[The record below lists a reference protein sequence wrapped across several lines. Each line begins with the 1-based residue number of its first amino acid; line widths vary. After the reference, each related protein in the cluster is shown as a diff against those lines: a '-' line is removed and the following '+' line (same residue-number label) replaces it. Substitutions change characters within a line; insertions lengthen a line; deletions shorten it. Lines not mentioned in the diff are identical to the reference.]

1 MKNVTYYNAG
11 AGSGKT
17 YKLTEKL
24 IEIFKNED
32 VKPENVIL
40 TTFTRE
46 AAADFKK
53 KTREKLLDR
62 GMLTEVSSL
71 EDAKIGTVHSVG
83 LYYIRKY
90 WYILGRS
97 STFTELDDDAKAKY
111 ISSTLSEVAK
121 NDDIELFNKYV
132 RDRDLRDRGRYRD
145 DFWKKDL
152 ADIIEYCDS
161 FGVDDLKP
169 CMEKSLK
176 HIETMYPDGNVKDV
190 KEVAKRIF
198 SLAEKWR
205 KDFNDFKAK
214 NNLLSF
220 SDMEKLFL
228 ELLDND
234 IVKEDIRNT
243 IKYVFVDEFQ
253 DSNQV
258 QLKIF
263 DKLSDLVCR
272 SFWVGDPKQAIY
284 RFRGCDTELVTAI
297 MNYLKNDEENGHKYS
312 QELDKSW
319 RSLEPL
325 VNLSNSVFVPLF
337 NDILDEKDI
346 ILHPQRK
353 ESMDAPVIY
362 NWNLASRI
370 TEGKQKATAN
380 REMLVD
386 ATASKVRDVLNG
398 SHHIKYVNDKDT
410 GKLRKIRPSDIAILM
425 LKNNHIEKQ
434 ISALRKYGVPV
445 DAVETYSDERA
456 EIRLVKCLLSYI
468 VNPTPSLLKAEII
481 SLMYG
486 KTLDELMS
494 QDYNYDIFTNLDEI
508 RSDYN
513 KSSVSNLVV
522 RIIQGLNL
530 SKHCGRWGESESRS
544 KVLDAVVRLA
554 REYDESADAT
564 LDGFL
569 SSFPEK
575 IEINTNPDGVK
586 VKTYHK
592 SKGLEWPMV
601 ILDLP
606 SRESENSALRK
617 FCFGVTVYRDNK
629 PTSDCLYSDFSLRY
643 CPSMLKSS
651 VSNVDDGVKKR
662 VNGIFNEYYGDIVS
676 DHRRLLY
683 VGMTRA
689 RDYLVTLSQ
698 DGKAEFLAECGLD
711 IKFKEKVNG
720 KQQDKYKD
728 QTYVCL
734 WSDAA
739 PQVFF
744 EKIHDEQEVVEIE
757 KPKEYKAI
765 EPSSEEYVHL
775 LKYLSPSTMEGD
787 KSVEIEHV
795 ADISTRIN
803 VNNCPKDDYATLG
816 TCLHNMFA
824 VYDPEQDETIT
835 AKVFSRIAES
845 YGMNEVLND
854 IQSIIT
860 SISNLYKFLVEKY
873 GKGSAYKEYPFK
885 YRNANGQIVGG
896 SIDLLWRTDSGVVV
910 IDYKNYPGYDDVTNP
925 ESEFYAG
932 KYGPQLSAY
941 RDVANM
947 MSEGNVKDVLIY
959 YSVQGRL
966 VRAK

>member
-62 GMLTEVSSL
+62 GMLAEVSSL

-111 ISSTLSEVAK
+111 ISRTLSEVAK
-121 NDDIELFNKYV
+121 NEDIELFDKYV
-132 RDRDLRDRGRYRD
+132 RDRGLKDRGKYRY
-145 DFWKKDL
+145 DFWKNDL
-152 ADIIEYCDS
+152 AKIIEYCDS
-161 FGVDDLKP
+161 FGIDLKP
-169 CMEKSLK
+169 CKAKSLE
-176 HIETMYPDGNVKDV
+176 HIETMFPEGDVDDV
-190 KEVAKRIF
+190 KKVAERIF
-198 SLAEKWR
+198 SLAERWR

-220 SDMEKLFL
+220 SDMEMLFL

-234 IVKEDIRNT
+234 IVQEDIRNT

-297 MNYLKNDEENGHKYS
+297 MNYLKDDKENGHEYS

-325 VNLSNSVFVPLF
+325 VKLSNSIFVPLF
-337 NDILDEKDI
+337 KDVLDEKDI
-346 ILHPQRK
+346 YLDPQRK

-362 NWNLASRI
+362 NWDLASRI
-370 TEGKQKATAN
+370 SEGKQRASAN
-380 REMLVD
+380 RGMLVD

-398 SHHIKYVNDKDT
+398 SHHIKYVNDKET
-410 GKLRKIRPSDIAILM
+410 GKLREIRPSDIAILFF
-425 LKNNHIEKQ
+425 KNDHVEEQ

-468 VNPTPSLLKAEII
+468 VNPTPPLLKAEII

-522 RIIQGLNL
+522 RIIHGLNL
-530 SKHCGRWGESESRS
+530 SKYCGCWGESESRS
-544 KVLDAVVRLA
+544 KVLDAIVRLA

-564 LDGFL
+564 LGGFL

-575 IEINTNPDGVK
+575 IEINTNPEGVK

-606 SRESENSALRK
+606 SRESENSALKK
-617 FCFGVTVYRDNK
+617 FCFGVTVYREDK

-643 CPSMLKSS
+643 CPTMLTSS
-651 VSNVDDGVKKR
+651 SSNVNEDVKER
-662 VNGIFNEYYGDIVS
+662 VKVIFKEYYEEIVS
-676 DHRRLLY
+676 DNRRLLY

-689 RDYLVTLSQ
+689 RDYLVTLSL
-698 DGKAEFLAECGLD
+698 DGKAEYLAECGLD
-711 IKFKEKVNG
+711 VKFKKKVNG
-720 KQQDKYKD
+720 RQQDIYED
-728 QTYVCL
+728 QTCVSL
-734 WSDAA
+734 WNDAG

-744 EKIHDEQEVVEIE
+744 EKIHDGQEVVEIE

-765 EPSSEEYVHL
+765 EPSSEEYVHS

-787 KSVEIEHV
+787 MSVVVEPVDFH
-795 ADISTRIN
+795 SPRIN
-803 VNNCPKDDYATLG
+803 VENCPKDDYATLG

-824 VYDPEQDETIT
+824 VYDPKQNETIT
-835 AKVFSRIAES
+835 TEVFYRIAES
-845 YGMNEVLND
+845 YGMNDVLND
-854 IQSIIT
+854 IPSIIT
-860 SISNLYKFLVEKY
+860 SISNLYEFLKNEY
-873 GKGSAYKEYPFK
+873 GRGSVYKEYPFK

-896 SIDLLWRTDSGVVV
+896 AIDLLWRTDKGIVV

-941 RDVANM
+941 RDVANI

-966 VRAK
+966 VRTK